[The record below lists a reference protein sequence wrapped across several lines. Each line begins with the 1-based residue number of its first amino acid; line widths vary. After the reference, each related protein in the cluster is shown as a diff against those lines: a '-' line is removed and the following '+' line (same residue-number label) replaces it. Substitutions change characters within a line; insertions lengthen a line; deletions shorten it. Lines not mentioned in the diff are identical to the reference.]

1 MGKEIWVLNLNFLT
15 SGHHENRAALIDYIE
30 NHKIEV
36 SEDLYEATI
45 NTLEKI
51 VEAHT
56 HMDTSSHV
64 Q

>member
-1 MGKEIWVLNLNFLT
+1 MGKEIWVLNLILLT
-15 SGHHENRAALIDYIE
+15 SGQHENKAALIDFIE
-30 NHKIEV
+30 NHNIELN
-36 SEDLYEATI
+36 EDLYEAITD
-45 NTLEKI
+45 TLEKI